1 MLPDGCFFPGAATA
15 FCGSTRVAVNCS
27 ARRGTPLPAVDLP
40 VDVVDVFRPS
50 DEAEAVAAGAI
61 GIGAR
66 VLWFQPGTDTPQAA
80 HLAREAGLTVVTG
93 LCMGA
98 THGQLGLG
106 PGPTATRPA

>member
-1 MLPDGCFFPGAATA
+1 VLLPGCGYRIL
-15 FCGSTRVAVNCS
+15 RVNP
-27 ARRGTPLPAVDLP
+27 RGGELFDEKGYAPVPAVDLL

-80 HLAREAGLTVVTG
+80 HLAREAGLRIVTG

-106 PGPTATRPA
+106 PGPTATRPD